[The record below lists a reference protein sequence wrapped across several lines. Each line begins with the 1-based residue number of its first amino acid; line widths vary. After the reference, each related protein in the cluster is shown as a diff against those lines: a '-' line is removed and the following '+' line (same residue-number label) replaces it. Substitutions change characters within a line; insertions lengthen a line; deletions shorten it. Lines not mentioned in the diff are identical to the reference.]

1 MQAYLRAADVLFTT
15 VFMMELGANLFAHSL
30 TWLYD
35 WSNALDGGIVL
46 LSALAIYVSVGVPQ
60 IKMIRIIKIVRVIR
74 VFRSLKAANRIVSAL
89 LQGIIPV
96 LNAFIILIVVTAI
109 YAVLGTHLFHLKS
122 PEYFGNFSKSLFSMM
137 QVVSGDSWAS
147 VSRTLTVEDPMSRHA
162 IAFFFVSYFLIGG
175 TVLINIVMTVL
186 LEEFLQAVARER
198 EDVRSAQQ
206 QELEAC
212 RVAGVL
218 DPLIESVSHFSG
230 VAYALLMCLS
240 VRDPLIES
248 VSNFSDTNDLKH
260 MMM

>member
-1 MQAYLRAADVLFTT
+1 MLFTT

-74 VFRSLKAANRIVSAL
+74 VFRSLKAANRIVSAM

-218 DPLIESVSHFSG
+218 DPLIESVSHFS
-230 VAYALLMCLS
+230 
-240 VRDPLIES
+240 
-248 VSNFSDTNDLKH
+248 DTNDLKH
-260 MMM
+260 MM